1 MPESP
6 QNEIQTYMDPVAAP
20 LAKLQPDAIS
30 GTQDV
35 IIGMASSAPAASIG
49 PAFFKLPRESD
60 SSRH

>member
-6 QNEIQTYMDPVAAP
+6 QNVIQTYIDPAAAP

-35 IIGMASSAPAASIG
+35 IIGMAFSAPAASIG
-49 PAFFKLPRESD
+49 LTIAALAAATAYRSG
-60 SSRH
+60 